1 MSMLHFTSNVSN
13 CRNNETIE
21 EYTERLGMRRFTARS
36 LVLSVLLGSDPP
48 RLPVGALID
57 FCSLFDIAPGTV
69 RTALS
74 RMVASRE
81 IDSDDGA
88 YVLTGDLLQRRRQ
101 QDVGRVAAPDE
112 WDGSWWTAVALAD
125 ARDITERRRFRSAME
140 GAKMGELRPTAWM
153 RPSNIGSPPPLRDLI
168 ISRGDLPPAVSRSL
182 VDRLWRLE
190 ALDRRAGELL
200 TILRPDSDDLAKRF
214 IALATCLRYL
224 RTEPQLPR
232 SLAGD
237 RRADE
242 LRDAYTPEEVRFQ
255 GDLRMF
261 LRVSTGAR

>member
-1 MSMLHFTSNVSN
+1 MSNHG
-13 CRNNETIE
+13 NNETIE

-57 FCSLFDIAPGTV
+57 FCSLFDIADGTV

-74 RMVASRE
+74 RMVASGE
-81 IDSDDGA
+81 IDSADGA

-101 QDVGRVAAPDE
+101 QDVGRGATPYE

-125 ARDITERRRFRSAME
+125 ARDITERRQFRSAME

-153 RPSNIGSPPPLRDLI
+153 RPSNIGPPPARRDLI
-168 ISRGDLPPAVSRSL
+168 VSRGDLPPAVSNSL

-200 TILRPDSDDLAKRF
+200 AVVQPDSDDLAKRF

-232 SLAGD
+232 ALAD
-237 RRADE
+237 NRRADE
-242 LRDAYTPEEVRFQ
+242 LRERYTPEEVRFQ
-255 GDLRMF
+255 GDLRTF
-261 LRVSTGAR
+261 LRVSTDAR